1 MLSSRDL
8 LRQEFIGLN
17 ARIVSPGIRNPVRG
31 RIVDETRNMIHLETA
46 GRVLEISKK
55 GSLITLSLS
64 GGDVEISGDWI
75 LGSPADR
82 IKKKMGRLLP

>member
-17 ARIVSPGIRNPVRG
+17 ARIVSPGIRKLVKG
-31 RIVDETRNMIHLETA
+31 KIVDETRNMIHLETA

-55 GSLITLSLS
+55 GSIIAFSLS
-64 GGDVEISGDWI
+64 DGEVEVMGDWI
-75 LGSPADR
+75 LCSPADR
-82 IKKKMGRLLP
+82 IKKKIGRL